1 VVVLDLV
8 VRGGMGGIETLVR
21 LRSIDPAVRALVIND
36 PVMARCRAFGFMAAV
51 AKPFT
56 AADIEDA
63 VRRVVD
69 AGLAGSA

>member
-1 VVVLDLV
+1 
-8 VRGGMGGIETLVR
+8 
-21 LRSIDPAVRALVIND
+21 VIND